1 MSESLRE
8 TILLIVQIASLIA
21 VIVYV
26 VKTAEMARETK
37 KSAAATEKSIEEM
50 VEDRNVEF
58 APYIV
63 VYFDAQTDSPIF
75 DLVIKNTG
83 KTIANNVKVVFEPP
97 LQTSLK
103 NYDLERL
110 ALIHQPIPAIPP
122 GFELRTSIDRLE
134 TRLNSET
141 LPKIY
146 KVTVT
151 YTGGLNAI
159 VRKVEYLLDLN
170 VYYGILETHV
180 SSLTDLTHAVQ
191 DIARQ
196 LDHLSDRTEQLSDK
210 FGHFAERMDQ
220 IPTHL
225 DQLSVHAEKV
235 TQQIESLEDIS
246 KAIEGLD
253 GTMKSKNTKIW

>member
-8 TILLIVQIASLIA
+8 TILLIVQIASLVA

-26 VKTAEMARETK
+26 IKTADMARETK
-37 KSAAATEKSIEEM
+37 KSATATEKSIEEM
-50 VEDRNVEF
+50 VEDRTLEF

-83 KTIANNVKVVFEPP
+83 KTIANHVRVIFEPP

-103 NYDLERL
+103 NYDLEEL
-110 ALIHQPIPAIPP
+110 AFIHQPIPSIPP

-134 TRLNSET
+134 TRLESDS
-141 LPKIY
+141 LPKLY

-151 YTGGLNAI
+151 YTGGLSEVI
-159 VRKVEYLLDLN
+159 RKIEYLLDLN
-170 VYYGILETHV
+170 VFHGILETHK
-180 SSLTDLTHAVQ
+180 SSLTDLTHVIE
-191 DIARQ
+191 DIPR
-196 LDHLSDRTEQLSDK
+196 HLEQISDQAEQMSEHLELLTTK
-210 FGHFAERMDQ
+210 MDQ
-220 IPTHL
+220 IPDRL
-225 DQLSVHAEKV
+225 DQLAER
-235 TQQIESLEDIS
+235 IEQLPQLTDKIDEIS

-253 GTMKSKNTKIW
+253 GTIKSKNTKIW

>member
-8 TILLIVQIASLIA
+8 TILLLVQIASLVA

-26 VKTAEMARETK
+26 IKTAEMAKETK

-50 VEDRNVEF
+50 VEDRNLEF
-58 APYIV
+58 APYVV

-83 KTIANNVKVVFEPP
+83 KTIANHVNIVFEPP

-103 NYDLERL
+103 NYDLE
-110 ALIHQPIPAIPP
+110 ALTFIHQPIPAIPP

-134 TRLNSET
+134 TRMESET

-151 YTGGLNAI
+151 FTGGLSDS
-159 VRKVEYLLDLN
+159 VRKLDYLLDLN
-170 VYYGILETHV
+170 VFHGILETHK

-191 DIARQ
+191 EIPHRLEQ
-196 LDHLSDRTEQLSDK
+196 ISNRTAAMTVYLEQLSEHVENFPLLINK
-210 FGHFAERMDQ
+210 
-220 IPTHL
+220 
-225 DQLSVHAEKV
+225 
-235 TQQIESLEDIS
+235 IEGVS
-246 KAIEGLD
+246 KAIEDLD
-253 GTMKSKNTKIW
+253 GTMKSKNTKVW

>member
-1 MSESLRE
+1 MSDSSRE

-26 VKTAEMARETK
+26 IKTADVARETK

-50 VEDRNVEF
+50 VKDRNLEF

-83 KTIANNVKVVFEPP
+83 KTIANQVKVTFEPP

-103 NYDLERL
+103 NYDLGRL

-134 TRLNSET
+134 TRLDSDT
-141 LPKIY
+141 LPKQY
-146 KVTVT
+146 KVMVT
-151 YTGGLNAI
+151 YTGGLNDD
-159 VRKVEYLLDLN
+159 VRKLDYLLDLS
-170 VYYGILETHV
+170 VFHGILETHV
-180 SSLTDLTHAVQ
+180 SSLTDLTHAVG
-191 DIARQ
+191 DIPR
-196 LDHLSDRTEQLSDK
+196 HLERLADRTEDVS
-210 FGHFAERMDQ
+210 G
-220 IPTHL
+220 HL
-225 DQLSVHAEKV
+225 DQLADRVDKISQLNEN
-235 TQQIESLEDIS
+235 LEEIS

-253 GTMKSKNTKIW
+253 ATMKAKNTKIW

>member
-1 MSESLRE
+1 MSDSVRE

-26 VKTAEMARETK
+26 IKTAEMARETK

-50 VEDRNVEF
+50 VEDRNMEF

-83 KTIANNVKVVFEPP
+83 KTIANHVKVIFEPP
-97 LQTSLK
+97 LETSLK
-103 NYDLERL
+103 NYDLEQL
-110 ALIHQPIPAIPP
+110 SFIHQPIPAIPP

-134 TRLNSET
+134 TRIESDT

-151 YTGGLNAI
+151 YTGGLNDI
-159 VRKVEYLLDLN
+159 VRKLDYLLDLN
-170 VYYGILETHV
+170 MFHGILETHK
-180 SSLTDLTHAVQ
+180 SSLTYLTHAIE
-191 DIARQ
+191 DIPR
-196 LDHLSDRTEQLSDK
+196 HLERISDRANEISENLEQLTEK
-210 FGHFAERMDQ
+210 IDQ
-220 IPTHL
+220 VPGHL
-225 DQLSVHAEKV
+225 DQLIVQTEK
-235 TQQIESLEDIS
+235 IS
-246 KAIEGLD
+246 QLGEKLDTISEVLEGLD
-253 GTMKSKNTKIW
+253 GTIKSKNTKIW

>member
-8 TILLIVQIASLIA
+8 TILLLVQIASLVA

-26 VKTAEMARETK
+26 IKTAEMAKETK

-50 VEDRNVEF
+50 VEDRNLEF
-58 APYIV
+58 APYVV

-83 KTIANNVKVVFEPP
+83 KTIANHVNIVFEPP

-103 NYDLERL
+103 NYDLE
-110 ALIHQPIPAIPP
+110 ALTFIHQPIPAIPP

-134 TRLNSET
+134 TRMESET

-151 YTGGLNAI
+151 FTGGLSDS
-159 VRKVEYLLDLN
+159 VRKLDYLLDLN
-170 VYYGILETHV
+170 VFHGILETHK

-191 DIARQ
+191 EIPHRLEQ
-196 LDHLSDRTEQLSDK
+196 ISNRTAEMTVYLEQLSEHVENFPLLINK
-210 FGHFAERMDQ
+210 
-220 IPTHL
+220 
-225 DQLSVHAEKV
+225 
-235 TQQIESLEDIS
+235 IEGVS
-246 KAIEGLD
+246 KAIEDLD
-253 GTMKSKNTKIW
+253 GTMKSKNTKVW

>member
-8 TILLIVQIASLIA
+8 TVLLIVQIASLAA

-26 VKTAEMARETK
+26 IKTAEMARETK

-50 VEDRNVEF
+50 VEDRNLEF

-75 DLVIKNTG
+75 DLVVKNSG
-83 KTIANNVKVVFEPP
+83 KTIANQVKVVFEPP

-103 NYDLERL
+103 NYDLEGL
-110 ALIHQPIPAIPP
+110 TLIHQPIPAIPP

-134 TRLNSET
+134 TRLESDA

-151 YTGGLNAI
+151 FTGGLNNA
-159 VRKVEYLLDLN
+159 VRKLEYLLDLN
-170 VYYGILETHV
+170 VFHGILETHK
-180 SSLTDLTHAVQ
+180 SSLTDLTHAVE
-191 DIARQ
+191 DIPR
-196 LDHLSDRTEQLSDK
+196 HLKFLSEQTEQASDHV
-210 FGHFAERMDQ
+210 GRLAEKMDQ
-220 IPTHL
+220 VPVHL
-225 DQLSVHAEKV
+225 KQLTEQMEKLA
-235 TQQIESLEDIS
+235 QLPDSLEEM
-246 KAIEGLD
+246 KEAVKGLEA
-253 GTMKSKNTKIW
+253 TMKSKNTKIW